1 MFSPGLRPVL
11 FSGQLDIHLT
21 MKILVLGL
29 GNPLVSDDSI
39 GLRVAETLKPMLAGR
54 SDVEVSED
62 YWGGLRLMER
72 MIGYDRAII
81 IDAIQSGAPPGTV
94 HRLTPDSISTQRS
107 ASVHDVNLPTALEF
121 GRKAGVA
128 LPKNEHILLVGIE
141 AEDILTFSE
150 RCTPA
155 VEASIPLA
163 VGAVMQAIQEIQ

>member
-1 MFSPGLRPVL
+1 
-11 FSGQLDIHLT
+11 

-54 SDVEVSED
+54 PDVEVSED

-81 IDAIQSGAPPGTV
+81 IDAIRSGAPPGTV
-94 HRLTPDSISTQRS
+94 HRLAPDSISTQRS

-163 VGAVMQAIQEIQ
+163 VGTVMQAIQEIQ